1 MEASGPSASTV
12 GPLFQDLQSFFKFLD
27 SSQGMVTAICIKAV
41 IGIHDFIYFTAKA

>member
-12 GPLFQDLQSFFKFLD
+12 GPLFQDLQKLPQILD
-27 SSQGMVTAICIKAV
+27 SSQGMATAICIKAV